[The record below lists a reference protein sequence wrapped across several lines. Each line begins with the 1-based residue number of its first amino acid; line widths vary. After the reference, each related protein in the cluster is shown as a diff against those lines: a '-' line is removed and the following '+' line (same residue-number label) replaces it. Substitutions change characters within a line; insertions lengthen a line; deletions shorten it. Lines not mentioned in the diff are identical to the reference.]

1 MTRTERSHSLRALL
15 KDRSEARNGMDSSVP
30 KGGAGGHNWGS
41 LDQVHEI
48 TALVDEDADF
58 EEGEATLS
66 QKPEKPAPVRRMSS
80 LTDEDRENAI
90 NVRKNAFKN
99 KGGIDLVEIAR
110 SSSAVSGSPPK
121 EGGVIKTSI
130 F

>member
-41 LDQVHEI
+41 LDQAREI

-58 EEGEATLS
+58 DEGEATR
-66 QKPEKPAPVRRMSS
+66 KRRLVDVPFLPPLG
-80 LTDEDRENAI
+80 LT
-90 NVRKNAFKN
+90 F
-99 KGGIDLVEIAR
+99 AR
-110 SSSAVSGSPPK
+110 SLSHSFPPQTR
-121 EGGVIKTSI
+121 EACPCPPHEQPHR
-130 F
+130 

>member
-48 TALVDEDADF
+48 AALVNEDADF
-58 EEGEATLS
+58 EEGEATRKRPHHS
-66 QKPEKPAPVRRMSS
+66 CHQKPAPVRRMSS

-121 EGGVIKTSI
+121 
-130 F
+130 